1 MGQSSNFNA
10 IVTVRNSQMSDM
22 ENRKST
28 PYMSPGK
35 WRDIDLIADPIC
47 SDDNLL
53 FLSVI
58 QIRKETMVGYVT

>member
-1 MGQSSNFNA
+1 
-10 IVTVRNSQMSDM
+10 MSDM